1 LNNNQKNVEFQLIDI
16 FEDELYLKYTK
27 DWNINVK
34 LMLKEMD
41 KEIQMNLDENHYT
54 HRKEDFILLK
64 KKSSI
69 IPNKE
74 ETYKNSL
81 NNNKKWKIL
90 PM

>member
-1 LNNNQKNVEFQLIDI
+1 MYIVFFRNSYLIYLLNNNQKNVEFQLIDI

-27 DWNINVK
+27 DLNINVE

-64 KKSSI
+64 NKI
-69 IPNKE
+69 ISH
-74 ETYKNSL
+74 T
-81 NNNKKWKIL
+81 
-90 PM
+90 